1 MPRITR
7 LEPSQVDDQVREI
20 FDAFL
25 KERGNIPNMFRTV
38 AHRPLLL
45 KTMIAHFKAVMGAGT
60 VGPKLKELLFVR
72 VSQLNHCEY

>member
-38 AHRPLLL
+38 AHRPLIL
-45 KTMIAHFKAVMGAGT
+45 KSMIAHFKAVMGTGT
-60 VGPKLKELLFVR
+60 VGAKLKEMLFVR
-72 VSQLNHCEY
+72 VSQINHCDY

>member
-1 MPRITR
+1 MARISR
-7 LEPSQVDDQVREI
+7 LEPSQVDPQAREI

-45 KTMIAHFKAVMGAGT
+45 KTVISHFKAVMGSGT
-60 VGPKLKELLFVR
+60 LGPKLKEVLFVR
-72 VSQLNHCEY
+72 VSQINHCEY

>member
-20 FDAFL
+20 YDAFL

-45 KTMIAHFKAVMGAGT
+45 KTMIAHFKAVMGSGT

-72 VSQLNHCEY
+72 VSQLNHCDY